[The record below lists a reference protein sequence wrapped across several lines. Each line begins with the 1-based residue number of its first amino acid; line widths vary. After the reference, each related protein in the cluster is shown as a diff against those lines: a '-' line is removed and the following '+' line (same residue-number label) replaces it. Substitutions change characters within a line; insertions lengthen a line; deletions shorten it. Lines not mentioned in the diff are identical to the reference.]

1 MKRVMLILC
10 SVALLLSLSGCG
22 ILDMLLEDFAA
33 VKEDGSALQNIIPD
47 MGKDEAE
54 EEEPYEETESDG
66 GGYGTG
72 TALPEEPGLPDPV
85 QADPEA
91 LEDALFLYSWF
102 IDASL
107 VQTDWDYT
115 LYELY
120 RCDISGT
127 MAMDLGRWGEPYSI
141 SGFFLADLSNDGIP
155 ELILKTGEVE
165 QEFFVYTARNG
176 VVDCTGYGY
185 MDNQTGTDV
194 LSRYWDP
201 ETGEY
206 ITVSTGESG
215 SGAGN
220 YGFVY
225 YVAQDLSVHEAPF
238 YTMDEYDEYNGYY
251 TAYYYDGASV
261 SAEEYDAHK
270 AEFFDGLIFAET
282 YTHYTFGENRYAV
295 FDDAS
300 ALWMP

>member
-10 SVALLLSLSGCG
+10 SVVLLLSLSGCG

-141 SGFFLADLSNDGIP
+141 SGFYLADLSGDGIP
-155 ELILKTGEVE
+155 ELILKAGEVE

-185 MDNQTGTDV
+185 MDNQTGNDM
-194 LSRYWDP
+194 LNLYWNSSAQ
-201 ETGEY
+201 EY
-206 ITVSTGESG
+206 VTVSAGESG

-220 YGFVY
+220 YGFTC
-225 YVAQDLSVHEAPF
+225 YVAQDLQVYDAPF
-238 YTMDEYDEYNGYY
+238 YTMDEYSDEIGYY
-251 TAYYYDGASV
+251 TVWYVDGYAVSEEEYNAAKDAFYADLIYVESPGFTSFGEYRSQVFEEV
-261 SAEEYDAHK
+261 SA
-270 AEFFDGLIFAET
+270 FW
-282 YTHYTFGENRYAV
+282 
-295 FDDAS
+295 S
-300 ALWMP
+300 A

>member
-10 SVALLLSLSGCG
+10 SAVLLLSLSGCG

-155 ELILKTGEVE
+155 ELILKAGEVE

-185 MDNQTGTDV
+185 MDNQTGNDM
-194 LSRYWDP
+194 LNLYWNSSAQ
-201 ETGEY
+201 EY
-206 ITVSTGESG
+206 VTVSAGESG

-220 YGFVY
+220 YGFTC
-225 YVAQDLSVHEAPF
+225 YVGQDLQVYDAPF
-238 YTMDEYDEYNGYY
+238 YTMDEYSDEIGYY
-251 TAYYYDGASV
+251 TAWYVDGYAVSEEEYNAAKDAFYADLIYVESPGFTSFGEYRSQVFEEV
-261 SAEEYDAHK
+261 SA
-270 AEFFDGLIFAET
+270 FW
-282 YTHYTFGENRYAV
+282 
-295 FDDAS
+295 S
-300 ALWMP
+300 A

>member
-10 SVALLLSLSGCG
+10 SVVLLLSLSGCG

-141 SGFFLADLSNDGIP
+141 SGFYLADLSGDGIP
-155 ELILKTGEVE
+155 ELILKAGEVE

-185 MDNQTGTDV
+185 MDNQTGNDM
-194 LSRYWDP
+194 LNLYWNSS
-201 ETGEY
+201 TQEY
-206 ITVSTGESG
+206 VTVSSG
-215 SGAGN
+215 KSGTGAGN
-220 YGFVY
+220 YGFTC
-225 YVAQDLSVHEAPF
+225 YVAQDLQVYDAPF
-238 YTMDEYDEYNGYY
+238 YTMDEYSDEIGYY
-251 TAYYYDGASV
+251 TVWYVDGYAVSEEEYNAAKDAFYADLIYVESPGFTSFGEYRSQVFEEV
-261 SAEEYDAHK
+261 SA
-270 AEFFDGLIFAET
+270 FW
-282 YTHYTFGENRYAV
+282 
-295 FDDAS
+295 S
-300 ALWMP
+300 A